1 MSLTFTI
8 VQQAAASSVFDDA
21 LSCFLR
27 TVLEIDISW
36 KKLHHW
42 VAAAKKNELISSTS
56 QFLVS
61 ARHSIFLGEKTTN
74 SFSAFSA
81 FSHHQPWP
89 IPQKEFVFPKNT
101 ILCCSGLKKTL
112 NRKFWYQFLKL
123 EHSAAWLSDV

>member
-27 TVLEIDISW
+27 TVFENW
-36 KKLHHW
+36 YFMKKIAPLSFSSS
-42 VAAAKKNELISSTS
+42 KKNELISSTS

-61 ARHSIFLGEKTTN
+61 AWHSIFWGKRLIIFQRFPT
-74 SFSAFSA
+74 
-81 FSHHQPWP
+81 FSHHQLPMAR
-89 IPQKEFVFPKNT
+89 KEFVFPQNT
-101 ILCCSGLKKTL
+101 NSCCSGLKKTL